1 MVGVAGFAVL
11 PAAAYG
17 EQSNAVTSVRSFPGV
32 IEGGERLFAEA
43 SSVSVED
50 DIDWGGVESLDVP
63 QTKSQTE
70 KDAEAA
76 QKRAEEEAKRQAEQ
90 QAAAAATASRSSST
104 AAASRSEVR
113 TSSDSGLA
121 GGASLD
127 YSIAPAGFN
136 PNHEIGMSA
145 TVTLAAT
152 APGGRMSAATS
163 WVCPWVRSSATARSG
178 PPPPAPWATGSTARR
193 AWLATSW
200 SSRAARRGPPGVRP
214 CGDRRGDLCGRQ
226 RARLRDGLRIC
237 RRVLLQPCVLRYR
250 QLPVHSL
257 LIRRRRPMSI
267 MGCGRVP
274 Q

>member
-1 MVGVAGFAVL
+1 MKSFTKTCVSAAVACMVGVAGFAVL

-17 EQSNAVTSVRSFPGV
+17 EQSNAVTSARSFPGV

-63 QTKSQTE
+63 QTKSQAE

-121 GGASLD
+121 WGASLD

-136 PNHEIGMSA
+136 PNHEIGDVGNRYAGGNCTWWAYERRHQLGLPVGSFFGNGAQWAASA
-145 TVTLAAT
+145 SAMGYWVDSTPRMVGDIMVFQ
-152 APGGRMSAATS
+152 GGQAGSS
-163 WVCPWVRSSATARSG
+163 WGYGHVAIVEEIYADGSVRVSEMGSG
-178 PPPPAPWATGSTARR
+178 FAGGFC
-193 AWLATSW
+193 
-200 SSRAARRGPPGVRP
+200 SSRVFSDTGNY
-214 CGDRRGDLCGRQ
+214 Q
-226 RARLRDGLRIC
+226 YI
-237 RRVLLQPCVLRYR
+237 
-250 QLPVHSL
+250 HF
-257 LIRRRRPMSI
+257 
-267 MGCGRVP
+267 
-274 Q
+274 